1 MKKPTIVIGSDHAGY
16 GLKEYVKELLQELGY
31 PVEDLGTDSRDSVD
45 YPDFA
50 EKVARAVAGSRNRKG
65 ILSCG
70 TGIGISIAAN
80 KIPGVI
86 AALVQDPRTARLA
99 VEHNNANILVLPGR
113 PFSRK
118 KIAPIVRSWLKS
130 EFAGGRHGRRVNKIS
145 RLEKK
150 YRP

>member
-1 MKKPTIVIGSDHAGY
+1 MKKATIVIGSDHAGF
-16 GLKEYVKELLQELGY
+16 GLKEYVRKLLGEMGY
-31 PVEDLGTDSRDSVD
+31 KVEDLGTYSRRSVD

-70 TGIGISIAAN
+70 TGIGVSIAAN
-80 KIPGVI
+80 KIPGAR
-86 AALVQDPRTARLA
+86 AALVHDPRTARLA
-99 VEHNNANILVLPGR
+99 AEHNNANILVLPGR

-118 KIAPIVRSWLKS
+118 KVAPIIRAWL
-130 EFAGGRHGRRVNKIS
+130 ETGFAGGRHGRRVKKIS

-150 YRP
+150 YCP

>member
-1 MKKPTIVIGSDHAGY
+1 MKKPTIVIGSDHAGF
-16 GLKEYVKELLQELGY
+16 GLKEYLRELLEELGY
-31 PVEDLGTDSRDSVD
+31 PVEDLGTYSRDSVD

-50 EKVARAVAGSRNRKG
+50 EKVGRAVAGSRGRRG

-70 TGIGISIAAN
+70 TGVGISIAAN
-80 KIPGVI
+80 KIPGVR
-86 AALVQDPRTARLA
+86 AALVRDPRTARLA

-118 KIAPIVRSWLKS
+118 KIAPIVKAWLES
-130 EFAGGRHGRRVNKIS
+130 EFAGGRHGRRVGKIT

-150 YRP
+150 YRH

>member
-1 MKKPTIVIGSDHAGY
+1 MTKPTIVIGSDHAGF
-16 GLKEYVKELLQELGY
+16 GLKEYVGKLLRELGY
-31 PVEDLGTDSRDSVD
+31 LVEDLGTYSRESVD

-50 EKVARAVAGSRNRKG
+50 EKVARRVAGSRKRKG

-80 KIPGVI
+80 KIPGVR
-86 AALVQDPRTARLA
+86 AALVRDPRTARLA
-99 VEHNNANILVLPGR
+99 VEHDDANILVIPGR

-118 KIAPIVRSWLKS
+118 QVGPIVKAWLGS
-130 EFAGGRHGRRVNKIS
+130 EFAGGRHARRVKKIS

>member
-1 MKKPTIVIGSDHAGY
+1 MKKPTIVIGSDHAGF
-16 GLKEYVKELLQELGY
+16 GLKEYLRELLEELDY

-45 YPDFA
+45 YPDYA
-50 EKVARAVAGSRNRKG
+50 EKVGRAVAGSRNRKG

-70 TGIGISIAAN
+70 TGVGISIAAN
-80 KIPGVI
+80 KIPGVR

-118 KIAPIVRSWLKS
+118 KIAPIVKAWLES
-130 EFAGGRHGRRVNKIS
+130 EFAGGRHGRRVGKIT

>member
-1 MKKPTIVIGSDHAGY
+1 MKRPTIVVGSDHAGF
-16 GLKEYVKELLQELGY
+16 GLKGYVKELLGEMGY
-31 PVEDLGTDSRDSVD
+31 RVEDLGTNSRQSVD

-50 EKVARAVAGSRNRKG
+50 EKVGRAVAGSPNRRG

-70 TGIGISIAAN
+70 TGIGASIAAN
-80 KIPGVI
+80 KIPGVR
-86 AALVQDPRTARLA
+86 AALVRDPRTARLA

-118 KIAPIVRSWLKS
+118 KVAPIVKAWLKS
-130 EFAGGRHGRRVNKIS
+130 EFAGGRHARRMGKIA

-150 YRP
+150 YRA

>member
-1 MKKPTIVIGSDHAGY
+1 MKKPTIVIGSDHAGF
-16 GLKEYVKELLQELGY
+16 GLKECVKELLKELGY

-70 TGIGISIAAN
+70 TGVGISIAAN
-80 KIPGVI
+80 KIPGVR

-118 KIAPIVRSWLKS
+118 KIAPIVKAWLKA
-130 EFAGGRHGRRVNKIS
+130 EFAGGRHGRRVKKIT

-150 YRP
+150 YRN

>member
-1 MKKPTIVIGSDHAGY
+1 MTKPTIVIGSDHAGF
-16 GLKEYVKELLQELGY
+16 GLKEYVGKLLREMGY
-31 PVEDLGTDSRDSVD
+31 PVEDLGTYSRESVD

-50 EKVARAVAGSRNRKG
+50 EKVARRVAGSRNRKG

-80 KIPGVI
+80 KIPGVR
-86 AALVQDPRTARLA
+86 AALVHDPRSARLA
-99 VEHNNANILVLPGR
+99 AEHNRANILVIPGR

-118 KIAPIVRSWLKS
+118 KVRPIVKAWL
-130 EFAGGRHGRRVNKIS
+130 ETRFAGGRHCRRVKKIA

-150 YRP
+150 YR